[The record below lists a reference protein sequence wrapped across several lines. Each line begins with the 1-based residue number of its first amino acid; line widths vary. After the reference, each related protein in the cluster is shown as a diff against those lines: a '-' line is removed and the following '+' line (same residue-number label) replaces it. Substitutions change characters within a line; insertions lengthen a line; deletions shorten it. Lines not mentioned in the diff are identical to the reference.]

1 MHSISPHQNHHHMA
15 NMGSFGLAL
24 QQMRSNV
31 GNTMGGYPSLSN
43 PMNNG
48 NESMPNMKNVLMPS
62 LHSPMDTQT
71 SMISEITPKK
81 RGRKKKVRSE
91 DGYVFHMNYTYLHTH
106 TINVHTRNRNFIDF
120 CFDTN
125 RILPRALLNFMLK
138 QNSEKKKTKPK

>member
-31 GNTMGGYPSLSN
+31 GNTMGGYPSLNN

-48 NESMPNMKNVLMPS
+48 NESMSNMKNVLMPS

-71 SMISEITPKK
+71 SMISEITTKK
-81 RGRKKKVRSE
+81 RGRKKKVRTE
-91 DGYVFHMNYTYLHTH
+91 DGYVFVLFFLNKHT
-106 TINVHTRNRNFIDF
+106 T
-120 CFDTN
+120 
-125 RILPRALLNFMLK
+125 
-138 QNSEKKKTKPK
+138 KKPEFH

>member
-1 MHSISPHQNHHHMA
+1 MCISYTFLYRSQQSRQAQQQQPDDPYNFVDEDMHSISPHQNHHHMS

-24 QQMRSNV
+24 QQIRSNV
-31 GNTMGGYPSLSN
+31 GNTMGGYPSLNN

-81 RGRKKKVRSE
+81 RGRKKKVRAE
-91 DGYVFHMNYTYLHTH
+91 DG
-106 TINVHTRNRNFIDF
+106 
-120 CFDTN
+120 
-125 RILPRALLNFMLK
+125 
-138 QNSEKKKTKPK
+138 

>member
-31 GNTMGGYPSLSN
+31 GNTMGGYPSLNN

-48 NESMPNMKNVLMPS
+48 NESMSNMKNVLMPS

-71 SMISEITPKK
+71 SMISEITTKK
-81 RGRKKKVRSE
+81 RGRKKKVRTE
-91 DGYVFHMNYTYLHTH
+91 DGYVFVFFFLYKHTQLKNRNS
-106 TINVHTRNRNFIDF
+106 IDCVKTRNRNS
-120 CFDTN
+120 TKV
-125 RILPRALLNFMLK
+125 RIFKLK
-138 QNSEKKKTKPK
+138 